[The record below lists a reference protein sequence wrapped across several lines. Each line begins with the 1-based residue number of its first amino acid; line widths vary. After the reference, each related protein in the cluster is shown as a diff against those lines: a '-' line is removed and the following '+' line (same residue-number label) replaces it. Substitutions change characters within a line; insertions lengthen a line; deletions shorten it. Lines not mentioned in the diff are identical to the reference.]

1 MSLKK
6 HQFLWALG
14 AVVFLLATVFSPRPA
29 GPGLWLRALFDWL
42 HVPVFGLIAVALYVM
57 TPRSW
62 PSWQRFAGAFLG
74 AVFLGVAT
82 EAIQIPMQR
91 DASWEDIGA
100 DSIGAFSFLLL
111 VFAVG
116 RRFLSASLA
125 AVAALCILTLSARP
139 LIAATQAI
147 YYRTVQ
153 FPVLFGGDIVRE
165 RPFLQARNVRLA
177 THSSSSPVRSYL
189 RIEVMGDAGPDIAFR
204 DIENDWSKY
213 RDLELDFELE
223 GDAGLDLTIRVHDRL
238 HGRGDQPH
246 DDRFSRLM
254 NLQPGV
260 NKITIPLEDIRN
272 APVGRTMDM
281 SNIEAIIIY
290 GRDIAS
296 GRVVRLYEIRLD

>member
-14 AVVFLLATVFSPRPA
+14 AVAFLLATVFSPRPA
-29 GPGLWLRALFDWL
+29 GPGPWLRALFDWL

-91 DASWEDIGA
+91 DASWEDIA
-100 DSIGAFSFLLL
+100 SDSIGAFSFLLL
-111 VFAVG
+111 VFACG

-125 AVAALCILTLSARP
+125 AVAALCFLTLSARP

-153 FPVLFGGDIVRE
+153 FPVLFGGDINRE
-165 RPFLQARNVRLA
+165 RRFLHDRNVRLA
-177 THSSSSPVRSYL
+177 TRSTSAPVRSYL
-189 RIEVMGDAGPDIAFR
+189 RIEATGNGGPGIEFR
-204 DIENDWSKY
+204 DLEKDWSKY
-213 RDLELDFELE
+213 RNLELDFELE
-223 GDAGLDLTIRVHDRL
+223 GDTGLDLTIRVHDRL
-238 HGRGDQPH
+238 HRRGDQPH
-246 DDRFSRLM
+246 EDRFSQLM
-254 NLQPGV
+254 KLRPGV
-260 NKITIPLEDIRN
+260 NTVSIPLEDIRN
-272 APVGRTMDM
+272 APAGRTMDM
-281 SNIEAIIIY
+281 SDIEAIIIY
-290 GRDIAS
+290 GRDIEP